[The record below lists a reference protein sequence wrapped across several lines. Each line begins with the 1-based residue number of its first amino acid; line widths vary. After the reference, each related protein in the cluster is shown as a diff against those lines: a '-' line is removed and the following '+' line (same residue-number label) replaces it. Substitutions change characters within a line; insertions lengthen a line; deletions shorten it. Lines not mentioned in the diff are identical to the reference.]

1 VDGKDIATVAIH
13 ADGVAGTS
21 RLGTRGTE
29 LGVRAV
35 PLFPIVLVERIRK
48 VRYRDDREYLVRDEY
63 LIGLTITNGYVGQR
77 YIDLMNLVNFWLWHL
92 KNAP

>member
-1 VDGKDIATVAIH
+1 
-13 ADGVAGTS
+13 
-21 RLGTRGTE
+21 
-29 LGVRAV
+29 
-35 PLFPIVLVERIRK
+35 